1 MKNVSQQ
8 TVESVLIQ
16 CYHVYQT
23 HHPDNKGGVAPA
35 KGGVVSGVEEA
46 VRYCQSVLR
55 QQTDKPNSQ

>member
-1 MKNVSQQ
+1 MKTVPQQ
-8 TVESVLIQ
+8 TVESVLVQ

-23 HHPDNKGGVAPA
+23 HHSDN

-55 QQTDKPNSQ
+55 QQTDKTNSQ